1 MSGARTVWQD
11 LETRR
16 TGAMNRQRAGSALAV
31 VLLCAM
37 AAAQVLFVHVVAA
50 PTQAAEAM
58 PMME

>member
-16 TGAMNRQRAGSALAV
+16 SIAMNRQRAGIALAV

-37 AAAQVLFVHVVAA
+37 AAAQVLFVHVAA